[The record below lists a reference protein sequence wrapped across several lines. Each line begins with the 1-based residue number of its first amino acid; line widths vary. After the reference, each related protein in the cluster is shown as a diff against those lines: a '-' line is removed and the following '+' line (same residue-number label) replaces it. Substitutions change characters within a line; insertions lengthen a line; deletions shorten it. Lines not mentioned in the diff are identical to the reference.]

1 MRLDQGSLI
10 FTPRNGECPSW
21 ETALGQSHEGSGD
34 LPPYHFKA
42 EGYENLLKGMFFNS
56 IPLAEVS
63 CILGKQKFFVT
74 ASESYKSSQ
83 NQEIQLASRFD
94 TIVVRCENEV
104 KTFRDIPIILLFTK
118 IQDENKFHFGRRSIK
133 YSPHTSVGLSTKNS
147 DSFERIQKHFNT
159 RLTCY
164 GLFVDHFDTLN
175 FYCVDADSN
184 YNKEQWKSLRLPETE
199 WTDWASWEIKER
211 EKYDFQKYLEF
222 PIFDESFVHGL
233 NNEQIIQ
240 KMATILRQE
249 WVENGYPGV
258 HYFGFKYS
266 KVLKQIK
273 ASPAEIIKW
282 ANEHN
287 TDNRI
292 PTTYNGEISKT
303 IKVFE
308 CAEKDNDV
316 KVAYHGTADVN
327 ENSANHIVDNL
338 NKLENSHQTLPIPNF
353 TPTQIIYYGV
363 PGCGKSHTITTM
375 LKDEKVKDPTFSEEN
390 QVVRT
395 TFHPEY
401 TNADFIG
408 QILPEVHEDS
418 QGKSVVEYKFK
429 PGPFAKILKQALHN
443 PSRPFYLVIEE
454 INRGNAA
461 AIFGD
466 VFQLLD
472 RLKNGDTSKEPV
484 GTDGFENHYGKG
496 WSEYFVMNADVNAYI
511 RDVKGDDELDT
522 KSIDVSGIHFS
533 SSTGLRLPPNLSIY
547 ATMNTSDQN
556 VFTLD
561 NAFQRRWDMELVPN
575 ICKWNDEDHKNQ
587 AKSKIG
593 DTDIRWETFRKAINS
608 EISDGDFFNA
618 DDKQLGL
625 FFIEA
630 EGEKIDG
637 KKFANKVLK
646 YLWADVFKRDTG
658 KIFKSENLSGVVEN
672 FTGTDAF
679 DKVFVEDFAQSLKNA
694 NDEIKNHE

>member
-1 MRLDQGSLI
+1 MLGNLI
-10 FTPRNGECPSW
+10 EKIKQTK
-21 ETALGQSHEGSGD
+21 GQSLQIIRNLPVIELSDDDCRNFEAFIRRTLNVKSICSSYSFQVETSPDHWAVCSNQYLALAAVAYD
-34 LPPYHFKA
+34 LALCLKKYFDFFDLNIRPNERESKLVIKLQNEFK
-42 EGYENLLKGMFFNS
+42 NS
-56 IPLAEVS
+56 A
-63 CILGKQKFFVT
+63 
-74 ASESYKSSQ
+74 
-83 NQEIQLASRFD
+83 IQ
-94 TIVVRCENEV
+94 
-104 KTFRDIPIILLFTK
+104 DIPKINEWLTTNNSTAYISHCKENAEDKESLCYFLAGIDSKKFGNEKGVLRGSQDLFGAY
-118 IQDENKFHFGRRSIK
+118 I
-133 YSPHTSVGLSTKNS
+133 LSTEPVTTAAS
-147 DSFERIQKHFNT
+147 GFLGGLVFALAQEPSFYERISDIF
-159 RLTCY
+159 
-164 GLFVDHFDTLN
+164 
-175 FYCVDADSN
+175 
-184 YNKEQWKSLRLPETE
+184 KESSRKQLLETK
-199 WTDWASWEIKER
+199 DKE
-211 EKYDFQKYLEF
+211 LS
-222 PIFDESFVHGL
+222 SFVSRL
-233 NNEQIIQ
+233 
-240 KMATILRQE
+240 
-249 WVENGYPGV
+249 
-258 HYFGFKYS
+258 S
-266 KVLKQIK
+266 
-273 ASPAEIIKW
+273 S
-282 ANEHN
+282 
-287 TDNRI
+287 
-292 PTTYNGEISKT
+292 
-303 IKVFE
+303 
-308 CAEKDNDV
+308 
-316 KVAYHGTADVN
+316 
-327 ENSANHIVDNL
+327 
-338 NKLENSHQTLPIPNF
+338 NF
-353 TPTQIIYYGV
+353 TPTQKIYYGV

-679 DKVFVEDFAQSLKNA
+679 DKVLVEDFAQ
-694 NDEIKNHE
+694 